1 LANLVEADAFLEL
14 PLERSLFKNGE
25 SFNVFVYR

>member
-14 PLERSLFKNGE
+14 PLERSSFKKGE
-25 SFNVFVYR
+25 AFKVFVYR